1 MDEKTCNPPL
11 NGEKLTYDYVD
22 ELFFNFKGGVVKHHE
37 QLEEGQLEAQE
48 PLHSQ

>member
-11 NGEKLTYDYVD
+11 NGEKLTYVYVD
-22 ELFFNFKGGVVKHHE
+22 KFFNFKGGVVMHHE
-37 QLEEGQLEAQE
+37 QLEEGQLEAQK